1 MSSLNK
7 GLGKVEVTLKWD
19 PSPMG
24 EPPHDLDIVAATY
37 TADAPYGE
45 PAYLVH
51 FDSRAPDGTITLNR
65 DSKTGQGFGSDE
77 VMTLEL
83 ERLAERYVRVVVG
96 VAIQQGEGHKTFAH
110 VPNTGVRIRE
120 GYEELFDYDF
130 SGVAGATAA
139 TVAEFVR
146 GETGEWHHR
155 AALRGYEGA
164 PEDFASHMGIPQQ
177 RSS

>member
-24 EPPHDLDIVAATY
+24 ASPYDLDIIAATY
-37 TADAPYGE
+37 TAEAPYGE

-51 FDSRAPDGTITLNR
+51 FDSRSPDGTITLNR
-65 DSKTGQGFGSDE
+65 DSQTGQGFGADE

-83 ERLAERYVRVVVG
+83 ERLASEYARVVVG
-96 VAIQQGEGHKTFAH
+96 VAIQQGEGRTTFGH
-110 VPNTGVRIRE
+110 VSNTGVWIKE
-120 GYEELFDYDF
+120 GYEELSGHDF
-130 SGVAGATAA
+130 SGVRDSTAA

-146 GETGEWHHR
+146 GESGEWVHR
-155 AALRGYEGA
+155 VVLRGYDGA
-164 PEDFASHMGIPQQ
+164 PEQFAAAMG
-177 RSS
+177 RKDG

>member
-37 TADAPYGE
+37 TEEAPYGE

-51 FDSRAPDGTITLNR
+51 FDSRSPDGTIILNR

-83 ERLAERYVRVVVG
+83 ERLAERFVRVVVG
-96 VAIQQGEGHKTFAH
+96 VAIQQGEGHKTFAQ
-110 VPNTGVRIRE
+110 VPNTAVRVCE
-120 GYEELFDYDF
+120 GYEELSANDF

-139 TVAEFVR
+139 TVAEFAR

-155 AALRGYEGA
+155 VVLRGYDGA
-164 PEDFASHMGIPQQ
+164 PEDFATHMGIPEQ